1 VSGSTLL
8 LVGGLVAIFIALVI
22 MISLLAVGHRV
33 TPVERGIATI
43 GQAYSPIPQPGE
55 GGVRPVPGQAM
66 GGTVGGV
73 ARVLTPRV
81 TAGWIQRQLDYAG
94 NPPNWPVNRVHE
106 VQGIA
111 ALVVMVLGTLVGAAL
126 DGIFGALVG
135 LVFGTVI
142 GLGVPLIIV
151 YDLATRRQEQI
162 QRELPDALD
171 LLTLC
176 VEAGQGFDGALTLV
190 STRMSGPLSREIAR
204 ALQEIAMGMRR
215 VDAIRGIGARTSVTE
230 LRSFCTAVI
239 QAGDLGI
246 PIANVLREQAEEMR
260 LKRRQ
265 HADEKA
271 RKVPVKLVIPLV
283 FMLLPAIFLVVLGPA
298 VLQII
303 RSGLFSH

>member
-1 VSGSTLL
+1 MSGSTML
-8 LVGGLVAIFIALVI
+8 LVGGLGAIFIGLLVAV
-22 MISLLAVGHRV
+22 SLFTVGHRV

-43 GQAYSPIPQPGE
+43 GQVYSPVPQPGD
-55 GGVRPVPGQAM
+55 GTRPVSGQSA
-66 GGTVGGV
+66 GTMAGGV
-73 ARVLTPRV
+73 ARVLTPRA
-81 TAGWIQRQLDYAG
+81 TASWVQRQLDYAG
-94 NPPNWPVNRVHE
+94 NPPNWPVGRVNE
-106 VQGIA
+106 VQGYA
-111 ALVVMVLGTLVGAAL
+111 ALAVMVFGMFAGALFDGLVGAVAGL
-126 DGIFGALVG
+126 VLGAAVG
-135 LVFGTVI
+135 LA
-142 GLGVPLIIV
+142 LPLIII
-151 YDLATRRQEQI
+151 YDLATRRQERI

-190 STRMSGPLSREIAR
+190 STRMGGPLSREIAR
-204 ALQEIAMGMRR
+204 ALQEMHMGMRR
-215 VDAIRGIGARTSVTE
+215 VDAIRGIGERTSVTE

-298 VLQII
+298 VLQITH
-303 RSGLFSH
+303 SGLFR